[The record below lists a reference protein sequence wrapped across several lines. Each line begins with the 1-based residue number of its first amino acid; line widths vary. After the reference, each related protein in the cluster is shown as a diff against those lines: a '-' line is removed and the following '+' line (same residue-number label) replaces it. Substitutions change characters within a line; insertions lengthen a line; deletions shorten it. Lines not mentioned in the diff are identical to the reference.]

1 MPRKKTELAVDSRF
15 HGVVAELA
23 STFDSTGDAVYHV
36 LRESIIRG
44 ALAPGEWLR
53 QEAIAEAIGVSR
65 VPVRSA
71 LIRLEAEGLLAMHGR
86 RGAQVRMLS
95 VARVNEICRLR
106 ILLESHALKLS
117 MARMTSVRIERLRDL
132 AGRLDSGIGGAE
144 LNEVRDRFYR
154 ELYDHEHNPV
164 LVETIEGFRGQVSR
178 PWPNYRLPGA
188 TPDRYQDLVALVGDG
203 DLAGADAWVYAHV
216 EKVRAHLHAI
226 AQTEEAATA
235 EAAPEEQP

>member
-95 VARVNEICRLR
+95 VTRVNEICRLR

-117 MARMTSVRIERLRDL
+117 MARMSSERIERLREL

-154 ELYDHEHNPV
+154 ELYDHEHSPV

-178 PWPNYRLPGA
+178 PWPNYRLPGS
-188 TPDRYQDLVALVGDG
+188 TPDRYQDLVGHVAAG
-203 DLAGADAWVYAHV
+203 DLAAADAWVYAHV
-216 EKVRAHLHAI
+216 EKVRTHLHAI
-226 AQTEEAATA
+226 AEAEESM
-235 EAAPEEQP
+235 PGEQP

>member
-106 ILLESHALKLS
+106 VLLESHALKLS
-117 MARMTSVRIERLRDL
+117 MARMTSARIERLRGL
-132 AGRLDSGIGGAE
+132 AGELDSGIGGAE

-154 ELYDHEHNPV
+154 ELYDHDHNPV

-216 EKVRAHLHAI
+216 EKVRGHLHAI
-226 AQTEEAATA
+226 AETEEQA
-235 EAAPEEQP
+235 